1 MSLEKD
7 ILEGPTKSAS
17 RIVGLDPGVTTC
29 HAPGLGFAHLGIA
42 TTKVALLIDAQP
54 AHTSAGAADR
64 RPTRHDAHC
73 HSGDNDGESN
83 KSNEKNQSNTP
94 QWQAATLSRC
104 GARGQIGFEALRPT
118 RPKAISL
125 PAYKIDRK
133 PLLFSEF
140 QRRFRTQH
148 T

>member
-7 ILEGPTKSAS
+7 IPKGPTKSAS
-17 RIVGLDPGVTTC
+17 RIVGLDPGVATG
-29 HAPGLGFAHLGIA
+29 HPSGLGFAHLRIA
-42 TTKVALLIDAQP
+42 TTKVALLIDAEP

-64 RPTRHDAHC
+64 RPPRHDAHC
-73 HSGDNDGESN
+73 HRGDNDGESN

-104 GARGQIGFEALRPT
+104 GAGGQIGFEALRPT

-133 PLLFSEF
+133 PLLFSEV